1 MNQELESYSFYQV
14 LPIEELPIGERI
26 FIELDGEP
34 IVIFNIAGDIYAIGD
49 HCTHDD
55 GPLGDGELEDHIII
69 CPRHGAKFDVK
80 TGEALTLPA
89 IEPTTNFP
97 IRVVDGIIE
106 IGLLNKN

>member
-1 MNQELESYSFYQV
+1 MNQEYEDYSFYQV
-14 LPIEELPIGERI
+14 LPIEDLPKGERI

-49 HCTHDD
+49 RCTHDD
-55 GPLGDGELEDHIII
+55 GPLGEGELENHTII
-69 CPRHGAKFDVK
+69 CPRHGAKFDVQ

-89 IEPTTNFP
+89 IEPTTSFP
-97 IRVVDGIIE
+97 IQVVDGMIE